1 MVSGINLWVSINK
14 FQSQPTRV
22 FMQTTSSATHNR
34 PQHDATVIKCASALV
49 VRDGSTEASVLDF
62 ESCKVIICKTYTREH
77 DYSVACILKLVR
89 DRFVG

>member
-1 MVSGINLWVSINK
+1 MN
-14 FQSQPTRV
+14 
-22 FMQTTSSATHNR
+22 TTSSATHSYR
-34 PQHDATVIKCASALV
+34 KQIASGLKCASALV

-77 DYSVACILKLVR
+77 DYSAACILKLVR